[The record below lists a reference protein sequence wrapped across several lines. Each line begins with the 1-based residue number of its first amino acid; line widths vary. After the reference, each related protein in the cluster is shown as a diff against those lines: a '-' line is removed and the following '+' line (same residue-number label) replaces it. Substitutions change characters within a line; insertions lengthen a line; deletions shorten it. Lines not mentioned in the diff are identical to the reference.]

1 MTATVLV
8 VDDLEPNVKL
18 LEAKLLSEY
27 YTVLSANSGAKA
39 LELLRQNS
47 VDIVLLDVMMP
58 EMDGFETCKYIK
70 SKELCQSMHF
80 LETKIFFP
88 SAKKKKV

>member
-70 SKELCQSMHF
+70 SNH
-80 LETKIFFP
+80 
-88 SAKKKKV
+88 